1 MTYFNLL
8 SYSFPEKTEENTK
21 RLSQQTPGIQAEI
34 RTENLKN

>member
-8 SYSFPEKTEENTK
+8 YNFPEKTEKNTK

-34 RTENLKN
+34 RTEKLKN